1 MLSPLF
7 ASFDRDK
14 CSGRNQRKSFSD
26 AVRVTVCEAVDFI
39 EFIAQRTQQRATQP
53 APNATAGRPAY
64 KSVLGALEH
73 LNVPISLEDLAEVR
87 REMWANFPR
96 EDPRE

>member
-1 MLSPLF
+1 MTATNVVEEITAKAARLPFEL
-7 ASFDRDK
+7 
-14 CSGRNQRKSFSD
+14 QR
-26 AVRVTVCEAVDFI
+26 EALDFI
-39 EFIAQRTQQRATQP
+39 EFIAQRTRQRATQP

>member
-1 MLSPLF
+1 MTATNVVEEITAKAARLPFEL
-7 ASFDRDK
+7 
-14 CSGRNQRKSFSD
+14 QR
-26 AVRVTVCEAVDFI
+26 EALDFI